1 MSADERPRPAGEKD
15 AVPRRDPASRAAGDP
30 RPTTGAAVSRP
41 AAEPRVVD
49 AVVHVRD
56 QDTPVADKASWL
68 RPDDRP
74 HFLVARGRTPNTV
87 PPYRPHIAERPLRR
101 VDAFRLP
108 RPRARVAT
116 VIVTGK
122 SRLTLVGPNTR
133 PPRGEIL
140 RSGGTLYEVDL
151 GLHHTTLELELP
163 AKGDSCDFHLTAHV
177 EWRVDQPVTVVCD
190 HLSDIRDAL
199 AIALRMRLGETTR
212 EYDIADMAAAEAAV
226 RNALL
231 PSDVGSAYGLK
242 TKIVT
247 TLAADEKS
255 RAYSAARREL
265 KRAKRLEDLRHRNA
279 QRQDDHERK
288 RQRERMAEYRRI
300 VASGNVEQFALHLAR
315 RPEDVADVVKLA
327 RDERYEERKQFTD
340 LVTRLVQ
347 SGAISRWEVDDQVR
361 LVLEWLAEST
371 ERVMRTDVIPKQRS
385 APPTTGSASTNG
397 VPGNATGTATATDE
411 TTNGH
416 VAAG

>member
-15 AVPRRDPASRAAGDP
+15 AVSRRDPASRAVGDP

-41 AAEPRVVD
+41 EAQPRVVD
-49 AVVHVRD
+49 SVVHVRD
-56 QDTPVADKASWL
+56 QEIPAVDRAGWL
-68 RPDDRP
+68 RRDEHPRV
-74 HFLVARGRTPNTV
+74 LLARALTPNTV

-108 RPRARVAT
+108 RPRARVAI

-122 SRLTLVGPNTR
+122 SRSRLVGPNNR

-151 GLHHTTLELELP
+151 GLHHTVVELDLP

-177 EWRVDQPVTVVCD
+177 EWRVERPATVVSD
-190 HLSDIRDAL
+190 NLRDIRDAL
-199 AIALRMRLGETTR
+199 AIALRIRLGETTR
-212 EYDIADMAAAEAAV
+212 EYDIAEMAAAEAAV
-226 RNALL
+226 RNALR

-279 QRQDDHERK
+279 KRQDDHERK
-288 RQRERMAEYRRI
+288 RQRERMAEYRQI
-300 VASGNVEQFALHLAR
+300 VASGNVDQFALHLAR

-371 ERVMRTDVIPKQRS
+371 ERVMHADVIPKQRS
-385 APPTTGSASTNG
+385 APPTTGSASSNG
-397 VPGNATGTATATDE
+397 VPGNATGTAPDE